1 MNPAQTPTETGK
13 IQIGSLQIL
22 RAAAALSVFFFHY
35 FAYLQVELGVFDIN
49 HFEVGAFGVD
59 IFFVVSGFIICYAS
73 EQEHSPVKFMLKRMS
88 RILPLYYLLTLGIFA
103 VALVA
108 PHLLYS
114 TTANLDN
121 LVKSLLFIPYAKENG
136 LVQPLLFLGWTL
148 NYEMFFYLVF
158 ALSMF
163 AGRFRIYVVLA
174 IISALVAY
182 GALAE
187 PTSVPVQFFTSEI
200 MMNFAWGCLAYL
212 VYRHSPALLKAA
224 RPLWLVAIV
233 VMLLQNH
240 VPVGLP
246 RSICFG
252 LPAMVLLLGLLTTP
266 VRDGP
271 VSRFFVSLGDA
282 SYSLYL
288 IHPYIL
294 QALFKILI
302 PAIGISWWSI
312 ALFSVLAFG
321 IAVVACT
328 LMFRLVERPSNEW
341 LRSRLFASNSKLR
354 APWGPGRLTG

>member
-1 MNPAQTPTETGK
+1 MSAAHAPADAGK

-35 FAYLQVELGVFDIN
+35 FAYLQVELGVFDTN

-73 EQEHSPVKFMLKRMS
+73 EQEHSPIRFMLKRMS
-88 RILPLYYLLTLGIFA
+88 RILPLYYLLTFGIFA

-114 TTANLDN
+114 TTANLEN

-136 LVQPLLFLGWTL
+136 MVQPLLFLGWTL

-158 ALSMF
+158 ALCMV
-163 AGRFRIYVVLA
+163 AGRYRLFLLLGA
-174 IISALVAY
+174 ISALVAY
-182 GALAE
+182 GALGA
-187 PTSVPVQFFTSEI
+187 PTSVPVQFFTSGI
-200 MMNFAWGCLAYL
+200 MMNFALGCLAYL
-212 VYRHSPALLKAA
+212 IYRHSPALLKFA
-224 RPLWLVAIV
+224 RPLWPVAIV
-233 VMLLQNH
+233 LMLLQNYF
-240 VPVGLP
+240 PVDLP
-246 RSICFG
+246 RAICFG
-252 LPAMVLLLGLLTTP
+252 IPSMVLLLGLLTTP
-266 VRDGP
+266 VREGP
-271 VSRFFVSLGDA
+271 VSKFFVSLGDA

-312 ALFSVLAFG
+312 TLFSVLAFG

-341 LRSRLFASNSKLR
+341 LRSRLFASNSRLR
-354 APWGPGRLTG
+354 AA